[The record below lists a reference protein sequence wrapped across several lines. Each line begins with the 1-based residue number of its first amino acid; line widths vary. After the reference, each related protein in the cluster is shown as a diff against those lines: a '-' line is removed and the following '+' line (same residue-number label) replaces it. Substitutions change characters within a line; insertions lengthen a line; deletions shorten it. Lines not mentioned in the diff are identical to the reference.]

1 MLSPTRPDPR
11 WRAWLGAGMLIG
23 LLAFV
28 LWPKALNKLGVFDY
42 GMWFLDSYAILAA
55 SDTLKAGVDPVQ
67 PMAFDVQHRAH
78 IYSDWWYG
86 VGKLGLTREDNF
98 LLGGLWVLSFVLAAW
113 IFLRP
118 KSARETAWYLCLFI
132 SPPVLLGVNRANND
146 LVIFVLLVF
155 AALILARQTL
165 VRLAA
170 AIGALAVATGLKY
183 YPIVGAAV
191 FLLVRPRSRLIATVI
206 AAVVVLG
213 ATMASVA
220 SALGRANLNGI
231 SASIYTFGAPVI
243 LRDLGWEGPRALGAG
258 ILIMAALVAAS
269 IFWRG
274 LRVMSETKSPVT
286 QAAFVL
292 GAAMLVGC
300 FLTGIS
306 FAYRCA
312 FLLLVAPWLW
322 EQRTL
327 RTDANLALWLTTA
340 VMWLDGVS
348 CLVMNFL
355 VGPVNKAVVPTIQL
369 WWRFATQPIAWLLM
383 VLLIRWLL
391 EIGLAAWR
399 AESLDKTAGVHS

>member
-1 MLSPTRPDPR
+1 MTSVSTPASAPR
-11 WRAWLGAGMLIG
+11 WRAWLGAGMLVG

-55 SDTLKAGVDPVQ
+55 SDTLRAGVDPVQ

-86 VGKLGLTREDNF
+86 VGKLGLTRDDNF
-98 LLGGLWVLSFVLAAW
+98 LLGGLWVLAFVLSTW

-118 KSARETAWYLCLFI
+118 KSAGETAWYLVLFI
-132 SPPVLLGVNRANND
+132 SPPVLLAVNRANND
-146 LVIFVLLVF
+146 LVIFVLLVIAAF
-155 AALILARQTL
+155 ALARQTWP
-165 VRLAA
+165 RIATALAA
-170 AIGALAVATGLKY
+170 LAAGTGLKY
-183 YPIVGAAV
+183 YPIVGGAV
-191 FLLVRPRSRLIATVI
+191 FLLVRPRARLVASLL
-206 AAVVVLG
+206 AAAAVLG

-220 SALGRANLNGI
+220 GALNRANLNGI

-243 LRDLGWEGPRALGAG
+243 LRDLGHEGPRALLAG
-258 ILIMAALVAAS
+258 VGVMALLVGAS

-274 LRVMSETKSPVT
+274 LRVMPESKSPVT

-292 GAAMLVGC
+292 GAAALAGC

-322 EQRTL
+322 EQRTV
-327 RTDANLALWLTTA
+327 RADAKVGVWLTLA
-340 VMWLDGVS
+340 VMWLDGLS

-355 VGPVNKAVVPTIQL
+355 VGPVSKSAVPTIQL
-369 WWRFATQPIAWLLM
+369 WWRFATQPIAWILM

-391 EIGLAAWR
+391 EIGLTALRREAR
-399 AESLDKTAGVHS
+399 AEA